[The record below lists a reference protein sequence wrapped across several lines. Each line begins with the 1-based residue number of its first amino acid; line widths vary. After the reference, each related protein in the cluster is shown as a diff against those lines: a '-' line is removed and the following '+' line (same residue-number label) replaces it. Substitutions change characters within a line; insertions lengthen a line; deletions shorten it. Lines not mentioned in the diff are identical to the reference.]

1 METETI
7 HLCRWLWQVIY
18 TKDLYKW
25 RVGTRTN
32 LHEHLAQ
39 LDSQTHLHT
48 FIYSKCPSNAEAK
61 TVKANEKKRP
71 WRRTW
76 ILDAPAPDYQYH
88 SGALNIQ
95 EIIKMTKWQTRVRT
109 HHKGKDYMDYMHIL
123 ILRTCCSRNE
133 AHLSH
138 HTVRPSPL
146 RLEAE
151 EALSLRRNSHME
163 SSYGSHRSDRIL
175 ASPGPKCTAMH
186 SWQLVALT
194 MRQTVGLLPR
204 DPDMSTNPHQRRETL
219 GLRNFS
225 RKKTFMNP
233 KGSID
238 LLPKKVAPPWK
249 HCSNTTRTS
258 CTKKLSFYTL
268 TRFTCPLI
276 QPNHGIDILRMSQ
289 WQASPKWK
297 RNQVSGI
304 RVLEGSSNSKCVL
317 RLPWASAGIPSPPE
331 KWKQTFPWTQNGL

>member
-1 METETI
+1 M
-7 HLCRWLWQVIY
+7 
-18 TKDLYKW
+18 
-25 RVGTRTN
+25 
-32 LHEHLAQ
+32 
-39 LDSQTHLHT
+39 
-48 FIYSKCPSNAEAK
+48 
-61 TVKANEKKRP
+61 KANEKKKKRP
-71 WRRTW
+71 WLNFGRTSPGLPVPQRCIQHTRNPKNDQVANAHAHLSDGCTQPCEFRHWVSHVRQLKKCWVCNREVLENSWKTCRPKQPDLLVGQWAIFVSSRNAGTSSGPGW
-76 ILDAPAPDYQYH
+76 ISHFTGSFVGHSPSEMLCSPASFPTLVFYSWSQSVTH
-88 SGALNIQ
+88 
-95 EIIKMTKWQTRVRT
+95 T

-186 SWQLVALT
+186 SWQLVALI
-194 MRQTVGLLPR
+194 MCQIVGLLPR
-204 DPDMSTNPHQRRETL
+204 DPEMSTNPHQRRETL

-258 CTKKLSFYTL
+258 CTKNYLST
-268 TRFTCPLI
+268 
-276 QPNHGIDILRMSQ
+276 HSH
-289 WQASPKWK
+289 ASP
-297 RNQVSGI
+297 VH
-304 RVLEGSSNSKCVL
+304 
-317 RLPWASAGIPSPPE
+317 
-331 KWKQTFPWTQNGL
+331 